1 MTTSHT
7 SFDANNYAPAPTGA
21 FLNPQFAAQGRS
33 DIMKKPD
40 ISKLADK
47 YLIKKTKEN
56 SYPAIDN
63 MTHICGENNY
73 YDAVIQFFPK
83 DNKAKYIVI
92 SAKPKNTTYLPI
104 KLYDNGEGFIDT
116 ATLPGIPV
124 TDTDIDVT
132 KIVDIAKKSIIA
144 LQNFYY
150 EEIISK
156 YEID

>member
-1 MTTSHT
+1 
-7 SFDANNYAPAPTGA
+7 
-21 FLNPQFAAQGRS
+21 
-33 DIMKKPD
+33 MKKPD

-73 YDAVIQFFPK
+73 YDAIIQFFPK

-92 SAKPKNTTYLPI
+92 SAKPKNATYLPI

-144 LQNFYY
+144 LQDFYY